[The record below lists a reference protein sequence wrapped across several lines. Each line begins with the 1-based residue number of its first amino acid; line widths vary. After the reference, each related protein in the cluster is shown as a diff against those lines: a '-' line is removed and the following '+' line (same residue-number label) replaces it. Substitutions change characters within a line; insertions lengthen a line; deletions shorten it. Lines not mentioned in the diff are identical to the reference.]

1 MKTINL
7 KLTLLFTAFILLLT
21 ACVKEDFDE
30 PPAEG
35 TDPDVEVNATIAD
48 IKAFYQPG
56 NYVQIDEDLIFS
68 AIVVADDR
76 SGNFFRNLVLQD
88 ETGGIQM
95 RFNFTD
101 LHNNYPIGRRLFI
114 RARDL
119 YISDFNGTLQLG
131 GGVER
136 DAAGNIT
143 GMDGIPLPLA
153 DKFILRG
160 KWDQDYDINTQR
172 VDQLTEED
180 INTVIRLEN
189 VQFRTGDLGETFAI
203 NTIDDEGNEIRQ
215 TINRDLTSCDGD
227 APIVVRTSGFADFA
241 TTQLP
246 EGSGEVVGVYTVF
259 GDVKQLMIR
268 EIEDVRLDEDRCD
281 ATITSIS
288 SIRGQFT
295 GSPTSV
301 SGNSVIQGVVT
312 SDKDNLNTAGRNL
325 FIQDESGGIMVR
337 FTGDHNFSMG
347 AELQIDVSG
356 QELSQFQGLL
366 QINNVD
372 LLAAEVL
379 SEDNEIEPSVLTIS
393 ELQANFNDYEATLVR
408 IHDVSITKD
417 GDIQDFAFTTT
428 LDDGTATID
437 HFTRPQA
444 TFANQSIPS
453 GEVSLTGIVSVGG
466 TQEARQVSI
475 RNLDDIEGEVADQV
489 VTISSIRDQF
499 TGSPTSIESN
509 SIIEGVVISDIDNLN
524 TAERNMFIQ
533 DESGGIM
540 VRFSSDHDFPMGA
553 MLRIDVSGQELS
565 QFQGLLQINNVNL
578 VAAEIL
584 SEGNEVD
591 PTVLTIS
598 ELQANFS
605 AYEATLV
612 RIHDVSI
619 TKDGNQ
625 QDFAFTTTLND
636 GTATIDHFTRPQ
648 ATFANQSIPT
658 DEVSLTGIV
667 SVGGAQENRQVSIR
681 NLDDIDGDFT
691 EPMTILFEDFQEGEA
706 GQPLDLPGWFNIV
719 ETGTRPWEMDNFQ
732 DNQFGMATSFQS
744 SDEENKMWLITPGFE
759 VENGVKLEF
768 ESAQGFHVHD
778 GLTVY
783 ISNNFDENDPT
794 AADWTELDARIAGPQ
809 DDRWGFVSSGTID
822 LSAFPGNAH
831 IAWVYE
837 GSAPRDETTTYR
849 LDNVRIF
856 TD

>member
-7 KLTLLFTAFILLLT
+7 KLTLLFTAFILVLT

-160 KWDQDYDINTQR
+160 KWDQDYDINTTR
-172 VDQLTEED
+172 VDQLTDED

-189 VQFRTGDLGETFAI
+189 VQFRAGDLGETFAI

-215 TINRDLTSCDGD
+215 TVNRDLTSCEGD

-246 EGSGEVVGVYTVF
+246 QGSGEVVGIYTVF
-259 GDVKQLMIR
+259 GDVKQLFIR
-268 EIEDVRLDEDRCD
+268 EIEDVRMDEERCD
-281 ATITSIS
+281 ATITPIS

-295 GSPTSV
+295 GSSTSV
-301 SGNSVIQGVVT
+301 GGNSVIQGVVI
-312 SDKDNLNTAGRNL
+312 SDKDNLNTAERNL

-337 FTGDHNFSMG
+337 FTGNHNFPMG
-347 AELQIDVSG
+347 AMLQIDVSG

-379 SEDNEIEPSVLTIS
+379 SEGNEVEPTVLTIS

-408 IHDVSITKD
+408 IHNVSITKD

-428 LDDGTATID
+428 LNDGTATID
-437 HFTRPQA
+437 HFTRSQA
-444 TFANQSIPS
+444 TFANQSIPTD
-453 GEVSLTGIVSVGG
+453 EVSLTGIVSVGG

-475 RNLDDIEGEVADQV
+475 RNLDDV
-489 VTISSIRDQF
+489 
-499 TGSPTSIESN
+499 
-509 SIIEGVVISDIDNLN
+509 
-524 TAERNMFIQ
+524 
-533 DESGGIM
+533 
-540 VRFSSDHDFPMGA
+540 
-553 MLRIDVSGQELS
+553 
-565 QFQGLLQINNVNL
+565 
-578 VAAEIL
+578 
-584 SEGNEVD
+584 
-591 PTVLTIS
+591 
-598 ELQANFS
+598 
-605 AYEATLV
+605 
-612 RIHDVSI
+612 
-619 TKDGNQ
+619 
-625 QDFAFTTTLND
+625 
-636 GTATIDHFTRPQ
+636 
-648 ATFANQSIPT
+648 
-658 DEVSLTGIV
+658 
-667 SVGGAQENRQVSIR
+667 
-681 NLDDIDGDFT
+681 DGDFT
-691 EPMTILFEDFQEGEA
+691 EPVTILFEDFQEGQVGE
-706 GQPLDLPGWFNIV
+706 PLDLPGWFNIV
-719 ETGTRPWEMDNFQ
+719 ETGTRPWDMGGFQ
-732 DNQFGMATSFQS
+732 DNQFGTASSFQS
-744 SDEENKMWLITPGFE
+744 GDAANKMWLITPGFE

-783 ISNNFDENDPT
+783 ISNNFDEDDPT
-794 AADWTELDARIAGPQ
+794 AADWTELDARLAGPQ
-809 DDRWGFVSSGTID
+809 DDRWQFVGSGPID

-837 GSAPRDETTTYR
+837 GSAPQDETTTYR

-856 TD
+856 ID

>member
-7 KLTLLFTAFILLLT
+7 KLTLLFTAFILVLT

-160 KWDQDYDINTQR
+160 KWDQDYDINTTR
-172 VDQLTEED
+172 VDQLTDED

-189 VQFRTGDLGETFAI
+189 VQFRAGDLGETFAI

-215 TINRDLTSCDGD
+215 TVNRDLTSCEGD

-246 EGSGEVVGVYTVF
+246 QGSGEVVGIYTVF
-259 GDVKQLMIR
+259 GDVKQLFIR
-268 EIEDVRLDEDRCD
+268 EIEDVRMDEERCD
-281 ATITSIS
+281 ATITPIS

-295 GSPTSV
+295 GSSTSV
-301 SGNSVIQGVVT
+301 GGNSVIQGVVI
-312 SDKDNLNTAGRNL
+312 SDKDNLNTAERNL

-337 FTGDHNFSMG
+337 FTGNHNFPMG
-347 AELQIDVSG
+347 AMLQIDVSG

-379 SEDNEIEPSVLTIS
+379 SEGNEVEPTVLTIS

-408 IHDVSITKD
+408 IHNVSITKD
-417 GDIQDFAFTTT
+417 GDI
-428 LDDGTATID
+428 
-437 HFTRPQA
+437 
-444 TFANQSIPS
+444 
-453 GEVSLTGIVSVGG
+453 
-466 TQEARQVSI
+466 
-475 RNLDDIEGEVADQV
+475 
-489 VTISSIRDQF
+489 
-499 TGSPTSIESN
+499 
-509 SIIEGVVISDIDNLN
+509 
-524 TAERNMFIQ
+524 
-533 DESGGIM
+533 
-540 VRFSSDHDFPMGA
+540 
-553 MLRIDVSGQELS
+553 
-565 QFQGLLQINNVNL
+565 
-578 VAAEIL
+578 
-584 SEGNEVD
+584 
-591 PTVLTIS
+591 
-598 ELQANFS
+598 
-605 AYEATLV
+605 
-612 RIHDVSI
+612 
-619 TKDGNQ
+619 

-667 SVGGAQENRQVSIR
+667 SVGGTQEARQVSIR
-681 NLDDIDGDFT
+681 NLDDVDGDFT
-691 EPMTILFEDFQEGEA
+691 EPVTILFEDFQEGQVGE
-706 GQPLDLPGWFNIV
+706 PLDLPGWFNIV
-719 ETGTRPWEMDNFQ
+719 ETGTRPWDMGGFQ
-732 DNQFGMATSFQS
+732 DNQFGTASSFQS
-744 SDEENKMWLITPGFE
+744 GDAANKMWLITPGFE

-783 ISNNFDENDPT
+783 ISNNFDEDDPT
-794 AADWTELDARIAGPQ
+794 AADWTELDARLAGPQ
-809 DDRWGFVSSGTID
+809 DDRWQFVGSGPID

-837 GSAPRDETTTYR
+837 GSAPQDETTTYR

-856 TD
+856 ID

>member
-7 KLTLLFTAFILLLT
+7 KLTLLFTAFILVLT

-160 KWDQDYDINTQR
+160 KWDQDYDINTTR
-172 VDQLTEED
+172 VDQLTDED

-189 VQFRTGDLGETFAI
+189 VQFRAGDLGETFAI

-215 TINRDLTSCDGD
+215 TVNRDLTSCEGD

-246 EGSGEVVGVYTVF
+246 QGSGEVVGIYTVF
-259 GDVKQLMIR
+259 GDVKQLFIR
-268 EIEDVRLDEDRCD
+268 EIEDVRMDEERCD
-281 ATITSIS
+281 ATITPIS

-295 GSPTSV
+295 GSSTSV
-301 SGNSVIQGVVT
+301 GGNSVIQGVVI
-312 SDKDNLNTAGRNL
+312 SDKDNLNTAERNL

-337 FTGDHNFSMG
+337 FTGNHNFPMG
-347 AELQIDVSG
+347 AMLQIDVSG

-379 SEDNEIEPSVLTIS
+379 SEGNEVDPTVLTIS

-408 IHDVSITKD
+408 IHNVSITKD

-428 LDDGTATID
+428 LNDGTATID
-437 HFTRPQA
+437 HFTRSQA
-444 TFANQSIPS
+444 TFANQSIPTD
-453 GEVSLTGIVSVGG
+453 EVSLTGIVSVGG

-475 RNLDDIEGEVADQV
+475 RNLDDV
-489 VTISSIRDQF
+489 
-499 TGSPTSIESN
+499 
-509 SIIEGVVISDIDNLN
+509 
-524 TAERNMFIQ
+524 
-533 DESGGIM
+533 
-540 VRFSSDHDFPMGA
+540 
-553 MLRIDVSGQELS
+553 
-565 QFQGLLQINNVNL
+565 
-578 VAAEIL
+578 
-584 SEGNEVD
+584 
-591 PTVLTIS
+591 
-598 ELQANFS
+598 
-605 AYEATLV
+605 
-612 RIHDVSI
+612 
-619 TKDGNQ
+619 
-625 QDFAFTTTLND
+625 
-636 GTATIDHFTRPQ
+636 
-648 ATFANQSIPT
+648 
-658 DEVSLTGIV
+658 
-667 SVGGAQENRQVSIR
+667 
-681 NLDDIDGDFT
+681 DGDFT
-691 EPMTILFEDFQEGEA
+691 EPVTILFEDFQEGEV
-706 GQPLDLPGWFNIV
+706 GEPLDLPGWFNIV
-719 ETGTRPWEMDNFQ
+719 ETGTRPWDMGGFQ
-732 DNQFGMATSFQS
+732 DNQFGTASSFQS
-744 SDEENKMWLITPGFE
+744 GDAANKMWLITPGFE

-778 GLTVY
+778 GLSVY
-783 ISNNFDENDPT
+783 ISNNFDEDDPT
-794 AADWTELDARIAGPQ
+794 AADWTKLDARLAGPQ
-809 DDRWGFVSSGTID
+809 DDRWQFVGSGTIN

-837 GSAPRDETTTYR
+837 GSAPQDETTTYR

>member
-7 KLTLLFTAFILLLT
+7 KLSLLFTAFILVLT

-35 TDPDVEVNATIAD
+35 TDPNVEVNATIAD

-56 NYVQIDEDLIFS
+56 NYVQIEEDLIFS

-88 ETGGIQM
+88 ETGGIQI

-136 DAAGNIT
+136 DASGNIT

-160 KWDQDYDINTQR
+160 KWDQDYDINTTR
-172 VDQLTEED
+172 VDQLTEDD

-189 VQFRTGDLGETFAI
+189 VQFRAGDLGETFAI

-215 TINRDLTSCDGD
+215 TINHDLTSCEGD
-227 APIVVRTSGFADFA
+227 APIIVRTSGFADFA

-246 EGSGEVVGVYTVF
+246 EGSGEVVGIYTVF

-268 EIEDVRLDEDRCD
+268 EIEDVMMEDERCD
-281 ATITSIS
+281 ATITPIS

-301 SGNSVIQGVVT
+301 AGNSVIQGVVI
-312 SDKDNLNTAGRNL
+312 SDKDHLNTSERNM

-337 FTGDHNFSMG
+337 FTGNHNFPMG
-347 AELQIDVSG
+347 AMLQIDVSG

-379 SEDNEIEPSVLTIS
+379 SEGNEVEPTVLTIS
-393 ELQANFNDYEATLVR
+393 ELQANFSDYEATLVR

-428 LDDGTATID
+428 L
-437 HFTRPQA
+437 
-444 TFANQSIPS
+444 
-453 GEVSLTGIVSVGG
+453 
-466 TQEARQVSI
+466 
-475 RNLDDIEGEVADQV
+475 
-489 VTISSIRDQF
+489 
-499 TGSPTSIESN
+499 
-509 SIIEGVVISDIDNLN
+509 
-524 TAERNMFIQ
+524 
-533 DESGGIM
+533 
-540 VRFSSDHDFPMGA
+540 
-553 MLRIDVSGQELS
+553 
-565 QFQGLLQINNVNL
+565 
-578 VAAEIL
+578 
-584 SEGNEVD
+584 
-591 PTVLTIS
+591 
-598 ELQANFS
+598 
-605 AYEATLV
+605 
-612 RIHDVSI
+612 
-619 TKDGNQ
+619 
-625 QDFAFTTTLND
+625 ND

-648 ATFANQSIPT
+648 ATFANQTIPS

-667 SVGGAQENRQVSIR
+667 SVGGTQESRQVSIR
-681 NLDDIDGDFT
+681 NLDDVDGDFT
-691 EPMTILFEDFQEGEA
+691 EPMTILFEDFQEGVEDE
-706 GQPLDLPGWFNIV
+706 PLDLPGWYNII
-719 ETGTRPWEMDNFQ
+719 ETGTRPWEMGGFQ
-732 DNQFGMATSFQS
+732 DNQFGTASSFQS
-744 SDEENKMWLITPGFE
+744 ADAANKMWLITPGFE

-783 ISNNFDENDPT
+783 ISNNFDGDDPT

-837 GSAPRDETTTYR
+837 GSAPQDETTTYR